1 MSFRYRAYTA
11 NGRMVSDEISAA
23 DEAEAIRNLMRDGL
37 TPFEI
42 LPAKGGRK
50 AKTEAGSKGKRLP
63 AKTLAGFARN
73 LATMSAG
80 GLPIDEALQLISND
94 PSDKLVSSFAE
105 GVRDSVMSGKT
116 LADALA
122 EQPRVP
128 PDYVIGLVRAGEAG
142 GSLAPVLERI
152 STSIEN
158 QIRLGNSLR
167 SALIYPAILFAT
179 AFASVILI
187 LLVVAP
193 ALKPVLQANGEN
205 TPASAKALIAA
216 SEFLQE
222 FWLAGALGLLLFV
235 LLIMMWSRSSAGRR
249 LLSALSLRIPVIGRV
264 LLEVETARFL
274 SSLSALLENGLT
286 MVPALGIAK
295 EGSGNPLVQEAAG
308 EIAEDVRQGSSLS
321 NAITE
326 DGFFPT
332 AAAHMAAVG
341 EKAGSLPRML
351 AQSAQIFED
360 RSARQISRITTI
372 AGPLLTLV
380 LGLVIGGVVLTL
392 LGAIMSV
399 NDLAVQ

>member
-1 MSFRYRAYTA
+1 MTSFRYRAYTA
-11 NGRMVSDEISAA
+11 SGRTVSDTIAA
-23 DEAEAIRNLMRDGL
+23 SNETEAVRNLMRDGL

-42 LPAKGGRK
+42 DEASAANENRK
-50 AKTEAGSKGKRLP
+50 KTGKRLP
-63 AKTLAGFARN
+63 ARTLAGFTRS
-73 LATMSAG
+73 LASMTAG
-80 GLPIDEALQLISND
+80 GLPIDEALQLVSTD
-94 PSDKLVSSFAE
+94 PSDKLVAGFAA
-105 GVRDSVMSGKT
+105 GVRESVMAGRT

-122 EQPRVP
+122 EQSRVP

-152 STSIEN
+152 STSVEN

-167 SALIYPAILFAT
+167 GALVYPAILFAT
-179 AFASVILI
+179 ALASVVLI

-193 ALKPVLQANGEN
+193 ALKPVLLANGEN
-205 TPASAKALIAA
+205 TPGSAKTLIGA
-216 SEFLQE
+216 SDFLQQ
-222 FWLAGALGLLLFV
+222 WWSTGLIGILAVFLLASV
-235 LLIMMWSRSSAGRR
+235 WARSRSGKRF
-249 LLSALSLRIPVIGRV
+249 LSALALKVPLVGGV

-286 MVPALGIAK
+286 MVPALNVAR
-295 EGSGNPLVQEAAG
+295 EGSGNPLVQDAAG

-321 NAITE
+321 AAVIEN
-326 DGFFPT
+326 GFFPV

-341 EKAGSLPRML
+341 ETAGSLPSML
-351 AQSAQIFED
+351 GQAAKMFEE
-360 RSARQISRITTI
+360 RGSRQINRMTTI
-372 AGPLLTLV
+372 AGPLLTLI

>member
-1 MSFRYRAYTA
+1 MTSFRYRAYTA
-11 NGRMVSDEISAA
+11 SGRTVSDTIAA
-23 DEAEAIRNLMRDGL
+23 SNETEAVRNLIRDGL

-42 LPAKGGRK
+42 DEASAANENRK
-50 AKTEAGSKGKRLP
+50 KTGKRLP
-63 AKTLAGFARN
+63 ARTLAGFTRS
-73 LATMSAG
+73 LASMTAG
-80 GLPIDEALQLISND
+80 GLPIDEALQLVSMD
-94 PSDKLVSSFAE
+94 PSDKLVAGFAA
-105 GVRDSVMSGKT
+105 GVRESVMAGRT

-152 STSIEN
+152 STSVEN

-167 SALIYPAILFAT
+167 GALVYPAILFAT
-179 AFASVILI
+179 ALASVVLI

-193 ALKPVLQANGEN
+193 ALKPVLLANGEN
-205 TPASAKALIAA
+205 TPGSAKALIGA
-216 SEFLQE
+216 SDFLQQ
-222 FWLAGALGLLLFV
+222 WWSTGLIGILAVFLLASV
-235 LLIMMWSRSSAGRR
+235 WARSRSGKRF
-249 LLSALSLRIPVIGRV
+249 LSSLALKVPLVGDV

-286 MVPALGIAK
+286 MVPALNVAR
-295 EGSGNPLVQEAAG
+295 EGSGNPLVQDAAG

-321 NAITE
+321 AAVIEN
-326 DGFFPT
+326 GFFPV

-341 EKAGSLPRML
+341 ETAGSLPSML
-351 AQSAQIFED
+351 GQAAKMFED
-360 RSARQISRITTI
+360 RGSRQISRMTTI
-372 AGPLLTLV
+372 AGPLLTLI

>member
-11 NGRMVSDEISAA
+11 NGRMVSDEIAAA
-23 DEAEAIRNLMRDGL
+23 DEAEAIRSLMRDGL

-42 LPAKGGRK
+42 VPAKGGRAAK
-50 AKTEAGSKGKRLP
+50 ASGERGKRLP
-63 AKTLAGFARN
+63 SKTLAGFSRN

-80 GLPIDEALQLISND
+80 GLPIDEALQLIAND
-94 PSDKLVSSFAE
+94 PSDKVVAAFAE

-193 ALKPVLQANGEN
+193 ALKPVLTASGDN
-205 TPASAKALIAA
+205 TPASARALIGA
-216 SEFLQE
+216 SDFLQQY
-222 FWLAGALGLLLFV
+222 WLVGSLGILLFV
-235 LLIMMWSRSSAGRR
+235 LLLMMWARSRPGQRF
-249 LLSALSLRIPVIGRV
+249 LSALSLRLPVIGGV

-286 MVPALGIAK
+286 MVPALAIAK
-295 EGSGNPLVQEAAG
+295 EGSGNPLVQDAATD
-308 EIAEDVRQGSSLS
+308 IAEDVRQGSSLS
-321 NAITE
+321 NAIIE
-326 DGFFPT
+326 DGFFPA

-341 EKAGSLPRML
+341 ERAGSLPRML

-372 AGPLLTLV
+372 AGPALTLV